1 MTKLGQ
7 KSIHEKGEIPYG
19 LAKAL
24 ASISLSPSN
33 MFTEESD
40 HKFVSDAL
48 DNCIPPTKIVA
59 KNIFDI
65 KKELDAELVANREE
79 ISFASMQDYPIPSV
93 FSKKSAASTKE
104 DEDELM
110 QDSSKIQAEDSLGHV
125 ATITSIYRGCTKES
139 LRSMIADNRIETS
152 KRSIRVSE
160 KSAAS
165 TKEDED
171 ELMQDSS
178 KNQAEDILGNV
189 ATITS
194 IYRGGCTK
202 ESLRSTIADNRI
214 ETSKRSIRVS
224 VVKRSAIFKL
234 QNEEASLHDTSEK
247 NVSVMPLTCTVKV
260 TVNVA
265 GEDHDIEFSTPG
277 TISGRNLALT
287 FDTFSIRLTFFTHFL
302 SFFFFFQGHLRKK
315 APRYLTRS
323 KSILTPKSSLS

>member
-1 MTKLGQ
+1 MFLLSYSHNSLSQLVFYLALKGLSSNLDSTVVYLFNTQLAFLMTKLGQ

-110 QDSSKIQAEDSLGHV
+110 QDSSK
-125 ATITSIYRGCTKES
+125 
-139 LRSMIADNRIETS
+139 
-152 KRSIRVSE
+152 
-160 KSAAS
+160 
-165 TKEDED
+165 
-171 ELMQDSS
+171 
-178 KNQAEDILGNV
+178 NQAEDILGNV

-247 NVSVMPLTCTVKV
+247 NVSVMPLTFTVKV

>member
-24 ASISLSPSN
+24 AGISLSPSN

-48 DNCIPPTKIVA
+48 DNWIPPTKIVA
-59 KNIFDI
+59 KKISA
-65 KKELDAELVANREE
+65 KKKFSSEEDDAELVAKSLNGG
-79 ISFASMQDYPIPSV
+79 ITYASMQDYPTPSV

-110 QDSSKIQAEDSLGHV
+110 QDSSKSQAEDSLGHV
-125 ATITSIYRGCTKES
+125 ATITSIYSGCTKES
-139 LRSMIADNRIETS
+139 LRSMIADT
-152 KRSIRVSE
+152 
-160 KSAAS
+160 
-165 TKEDED
+165 
-171 ELMQDSS
+171 
-178 KNQAEDILGNV
+178 
-189 ATITS
+189 
-194 IYRGGCTK
+194 
-202 ESLRSTIADNRI
+202 RI

-247 NVSVMPLTCTVKV
+247 NVSVMPLTFLVKV

-277 TISGRNLALT
+277 TISGKNLALML
-287 FDTFSIRLTFFTHFL
+287 TFSAF
-302 SFFFFFQGHLRKK
+302 S
-315 APRYLTRS
+315 
-323 KSILTPKSSLS
+323 